1 MPFEVSF
8 PIRGLGLRLGG
19 VVREGNGVLEGV
31 KLPVDGAGGK
41 AEEAVLPVVHSPSF
55 PGSGTRF
62 MRSFAAR
69 KSSNSEFTCSLLCAN
84 CWRTFIN
91 SGES

>member
-1 MPFEVSF
+1 MPLFESF
-8 PIRGLGLRLGG
+8 PDKGLGLRLGG
-19 VVREGNGVLEGV
+19 VFRVGSGGLEGV
-31 KLPVDGAGGK
+31 TLPVDGAGGV
-41 AEEAVLPVVHSPSF
+41 EELGVLPVFHPASF

-62 MRSFAAR
+62 MRSLAAR
-69 KSSNSEFTCSLLCAN
+69 KSSNSEFTCSLLCAS